1 MAGNASVAAV
11 AGLAARL
18 RVDAVAAAVRGAA
31 VRDGGRE
38 MAKTP

>member
-1 MAGNASVAAV
+1 MAGNASVATV

-18 RVDAVAAAVRGAA
+18 RVVAVMVAARGAA